1 MVDDGGEQGEAY
13 GAAYFASHC
22 GPFPYAREVPHW
34 TRFFG
39 GVADEIVARLRP
51 KRVFDA
57 GCAHGFLVEAL
68 WDRGVEAWGRD
79 ISDYAI
85 SQARPDIR
93 PFVSVGSI
101 TEPLGGP
108 YDLVTCIEV
117 LEHLPEAEAIVAIG
131 RMAEAAPLV
140 LFSSTPSDTEE
151 PTHLTVRPVRWWIDR
166 FAEAGLAPVPE
177 FDAGFLTPHAMLFR
191 RSEGPVASAVLDAF
205 AALMRLRIA
214 DRTAERELGKTRARL
229 AEEIGRLAEASA
241 RLEALEARLAALAS
255 EREAAA
261 AGLAS
266 ERERAAEVSRE
277 RDSLQVLSASLRQE
291 IEALRAS
298 TSWRL
303 TAPVRALGRRLPVPV
318 KRLFRRAAK
327 LGWWAAT
334 GELPGR
340 LRAWW
345 RARHLR
351 PLAPTLGRGGTPAPF
366 AASVYNREVYERWVA
381 SCGTPTAEELRRLR
395 EALGRLTQPVRFS
408 VLLPVHDPRPEDLR
422 AAIDSVRRQVFEEWE
437 LCICDD
443 ASTDPEVRRILDEA
457 ASDPRVKLARS
468 ERNLGI
474 AGASNAAF
482 ALAGGDFVAPLD
494 HDDVLA
500 ETALAELAL
509 AIERQPLTDMLY
521 SDEDRLE
528 DGVRHT
534 PFFKPDWDP
543 DMLLGLNSVCH
554 LMAIRRSLVEAI
566 GGFRPGFEGS
576 QDHDLALRASRATTP
591 ERIRHVPAVLYH
603 WRLRPGESFSERHLD
618 RCADASRRAVAE
630 HVRALPGGEGAVVVP
645 NPWHRW
651 FHRVIWPLPPEPPL
665 VSVIVPTR
673 DRADLLRVCLEG
685 VLRRTDY
692 APLEV
697 LVVDNGSSEAE
708 ALALLE
714 AAAKDSRVRVLRDEG
729 EFNFSRLNNRAAR
742 EAKGEVLVL
751 LNNDIEITR
760 HDWLREMVSQ
770 VLRPG
775 VGTVGARLLY
785 PDGRIQ
791 HAGVALGLGRFDGGP
806 GVAGH
811 FGLGEPGDSFGY
823 MGHNIVCRSVSAN
836 TAACLAVRRS
846 VYLEVGGLDEENL
859 AVAFNDVDFCLRVSR
874 LGLRHVWTPF
884 AEAVHH
890 ESASR
895 GSDQEP
901 SKVERFR
908 REARHMREA
917 WGPVLDADPYFNP
930 NLSRVEGGWVP
941 AIPCR
946 RRPPWREA

>member
-1 MVDDGGEQGEAY
+1 MADEGCGTGEIY

-85 SQARPDIR
+85 AQARPDIR

-131 RMAEAAPLV
+131 RLAEAAPLV

-151 PTHLTVRPVRWWIDR
+151 PTHLCVRPVRWWLDR

-205 AALMRLRIA
+205 AALMRLRMA
-214 DRTAERELGKTRARL
+214 DRETER
-229 AEEIGRLAEASA
+229 RLAEA
-241 RLEALEARLAALAS
+241 RAALAT
-255 EREAAA
+255 EIARTTEARARAEAAEASLA
-261 AGLAS
+261 AEAARAGALVARAEAA
-266 ERERAAEVSRE
+266 ERERDTSR
-277 RDSLQVLSASLRQE
+277 LLVASLREE
-291 IEALRAS
+291 IGLIRSS

-303 TAPVRALGRRLPVPV
+303 TAPVRAVGRRLPVPV

-327 LGWWAAT
+327 LGWWT
-334 GELPGR
+334 VSGQLPGR
-340 LRAWW
+340 VKAWW
-345 RARHLR
+345 RARH
-351 PLAPTLGRGGTPAPF
+351 PLPVSSAPGSAVVPAPVPG
-366 AASVYNREVYERWVA
+366 SVHDREAYGRWIVG
-381 SCGTPTAEELRRLR
+381 CGTPTEGDLRQLR
-395 EALGRLTQPVRFS
+395 EALEGMTQPVRLS
-408 VLLPVHDPRPEDLR
+408 VLMPVHDPRPEDLR

-482 ALAGGDFVAPLD
+482 ALASGDFVAPLD

-500 ETALAELAL
+500 ETALAEMAL
-509 AIERQPLTDMLY
+509 EIDRHPAVDMLY

-534 PFFKPDWDP
+534 PFFKPGWDP

-554 LMAIRRSLVEAI
+554 LMVIRRSVVSAV

-576 QDHDLALRASRATTP
+576 QDHDLALRVSRATSP

-603 WRLRPGESFSERHLD
+603 WRLRPGESFSERHLE

-630 HVRALPGGEGAVVVP
+630 HLRSLPGGEGAVVVP

-651 FHRVIWPLPPEPPL
+651 FHRVIWPLPAEPPR
-665 VSVIVPTR
+665 VSILVPTR

-697 LVVDNGSSEAE
+697 LVVDNGSVEA
-708 ALALLE
+708 ATRALLE
-714 AAAKDSRVRVLRDEG
+714 EAARDPRVRVLRDEG
-729 EFNFSRLNNRAAR
+729 GFNFSRLNNRAAR
-742 EAKGEVLVL
+742 EATGEVLVL

-811 FGLGEPGDSFGY
+811 FGIGEPGDSFGY

-908 REARHMREA
+908 REARYMREA

-930 NLSRVEGGWVP
+930 NLSRTEGGWVP
-941 AIPCR
+941 ALPCR

>member
-1 MVDDGGEQGEAY
+1 
-13 GAAYFASHC
+13 
-22 GPFPYAREVPHW
+22 
-34 TRFFG
+34 
-39 GVADEIVARLRP
+39 
-51 KRVFDA
+51 
-57 GCAHGFLVEAL
+57 
-68 WDRGVEAWGRD
+68 
-79 ISDYAI
+79 
-85 SQARPDIR
+85 
-93 PFVSVGSI
+93 
-101 TEPLGGP
+101 
-108 YDLVTCIEV
+108 
-117 LEHLPEAEAIVAIG
+117 
-131 RMAEAAPLV
+131 
-140 LFSSTPSDTEE
+140 
-151 PTHLTVRPVRWWIDR
+151 
-166 FAEAGLAPVPE
+166 
-177 FDAGFLTPHAMLFR
+177 
-191 RSEGPVASAVLDAF
+191 
-205 AALMRLRIA
+205 
-214 DRTAERELGKTRARL
+214 
-229 AEEIGRLAEASA
+229 
-241 RLEALEARLAALAS
+241 
-255 EREAAA
+255 
-261 AGLAS
+261 
-266 ERERAAEVSRE
+266 
-277 RDSLQVLSASLRQE
+277 
-291 IEALRAS
+291 
-298 TSWRL
+298 
-303 TAPVRALGRRLPVPV
+303 
-318 KRLFRRAAK
+318 
-327 LGWWAAT
+327 
-334 GELPGR
+334 
-340 LRAWW
+340 
-345 RARHLR
+345 
-351 PLAPTLGRGGTPAPF
+351 
-366 AASVYNREVYERWVA
+366 
-381 SCGTPTAEELRRLR
+381 
-395 EALGRLTQPVRFS
+395 

-422 AAIDSVRRQVFEEWE
+422 EAIASVRRQVYEGWE

-443 ASTDPEVRRILDEA
+443 ASKDPRVRRILDEA

-482 ALAGGDFVAPLD
+482 ALASGDFVTLLD

-543 DMLLGLNSVCH
+543 EMLLGLNSVCH

-630 HVRALPGGEGAVVVP
+630 HVRALPGGEDAVVVP

-685 VLRRTDY
+685 LFRRTDY
-692 APLEV
+692 QPFEV
-697 LVVDNGSSEAE
+697 LIVDNGSSEAE

-775 VGTVGARLLY
+775 VGTVGAKLLY

-811 FGLGEPGDSFGY
+811 FGIGEPGDSFGY

-895 GSDQEP
+895 GSDEAP
-901 SKVERFR
+901 AKVERFR